1 MNAVPARGDLR
12 WRTIAHMVEDVSE
25 TYGDDEAIVDGD
37 VRLTYRELGRFVDAC
52 SRGAIAAGIENGDR
66 VAIWAP
72 NGYQWIIAAFG
83 VLGAGAAVVPL
94 NTRYRGQEAA
104 YILAKS
110 GASTLLTVTD
120 FLGTDYVALLRQSL
134 ADAGDDEIASLPSL
148 RSIVVMS
155 GELPEGTS
163 SWAQFIEAGTQV
175 GDELLRGR
183 RAEIEPGFLSDI
195 LFTSG
200 TTGKPKGVMLTHA
213 QTLRVFAD
221 WSSIIGL
228 RAGDRSLIV
237 NPFFHV
243 FGCKAGFLSSIMRGA
258 VVIPQRVFEVRE
270 TMALIERERV
280 TMYPGPPT
288 IHQTILDHPDRDR
301 YDLSSLRLCA
311 TGAADVPVEM
321 LRRMREELSYETI
334 VTGYGLTEC
343 TGTATM
349 SRHDDDPE
357 LISRSSGRAIP
368 DVEVRVVD
376 DAMNTLP
383 AGEQGEI
390 VVRGYNVMS
399 GYYDDPEQTA
409 QVVTTNG
416 WLLTGDLGVMDE
428 DGYLSITGRKKD
440 MYIVGGFNTYP
451 AEIEGQ
457 LLRHEAIAQVAVVGV
472 PDARLG
478 EVGMAW
484 VVVKPGH
491 EVEPEAIIAWAR
503 ERLANYKVP
512 RHVRLVDALPT
523 NAAGKVTKFE
533 LAAQGAAL
541 LTGA

>member
-1 MNAVPARGDLR
+1 
-12 WRTIAHMVEDVSE
+12 
-25 TYGDDEAIVDGD
+25 
-37 VRLTYRELGRFVDAC
+37 
-52 SRGAIAAGIENGDR
+52 
-66 VAIWAP
+66 
-72 NGYQWIIAAFG
+72 
-83 VLGAGAAVVPL
+83 
-94 NTRYRGQEAA
+94 
-104 YILAKS
+104 
-110 GASTLLTVTD
+110 
-120 FLGTDYVALLRQSL
+120 
-134 ADAGDDEIASLPSL
+134 
-148 RSIVVMS
+148 
-155 GELPEGTS
+155 
-163 SWAQFIEAGTQV
+163 
-175 GDELLRGR
+175 
-183 RAEIEPGFLSDI
+183 
-195 LFTSG
+195 
-200 TTGKPKGVMLTHA
+200 
-213 QTLRVFAD
+213 
-221 WSSIIGL
+221 
-228 RAGDRSLIV
+228 
-237 NPFFHV
+237 
-243 FGCKAGFLSSIMRGA
+243 
-258 VVIPQRVFEVRE
+258 
-270 TMALIERERV
+270 
-280 TMYPGPPT
+280 
-288 IHQTILDHPDRDR
+288 
-301 YDLSSLRLCA
+301 
-311 TGAADVPVEM
+311 
-321 LRRMREELSYETI
+321 
-334 VTGYGLTEC
+334 
-343 TGTATM
+343 M
-349 SRHDDDPE
+349 SRHDDDPQ

-383 AGEQGEI
+383 PGEQGEI

-409 QVVTTNG
+409 QVVTTDG